1 MKAWVLHDIGDAEGG
16 DDRTHHRTD
25 FTGIINVIQV
35 PIWKKDL
42 IITDCETQKDMKRLG
57 GARSVC
63 LDAYGTD
70 PDMKKYDL
78 ETQRVDKGAESIE
91 QGIV

>member
-1 MKAWVLHDIGDAEGG
+1 MRYLLTVPKDNIPLAELVLRII
-16 DDRTHHRTD
+16 
-25 FTGIINVIQV
+25 TG
-35 PIWKKDL
+35 KKDL

-78 ETQRVDKGAESIE
+78 ETQRADKGAESIE
-91 QGIV
+91 QGIVYGFAKKYGCIMC

>member
-1 MKAWVLHDIGDAEGG
+1 
-16 DDRTHHRTD
+16 
-25 FTGIINVIQV
+25 
-35 PIWKKDL
+35 
-42 IITDCETQKDMKRLG
+42 MKRLG

-78 ETQRVDKGAESIE
+78 ETQRADKGAEPHRSRYCIGFC
-91 QGIV
+91 QKVWVYNVLKIPPYMDFLCGFPQNFIDFQSHIAYTIIQAGGLQCS

>member
-1 MKAWVLHDIGDAEGG
+1 M
-16 DDRTHHRTD
+16 
-25 FTGIINVIQV
+25 
-35 PIWKKDL
+35 

>member
-1 MKAWVLHDIGDAEGG
+1 
-16 DDRTHHRTD
+16 
-25 FTGIINVIQV
+25 
-35 PIWKKDL
+35 
-42 IITDCETQKDMKRLG
+42 MKRLG

-78 ETQRVDKGAESIE
+78 ETQRADKGAESIE